1 MAEEEV
7 RRAHTL
13 TKAYIRAWADERN
26 RVDVIDMGRNH
37 GYPSSVNNA
46 TVHSYAYEPNVLN
59 RNLEKEYSKIE
70 SHGMQAIAK
79 LRGQDPELD
88 AETLAAMIAFL
99 DMYLDRG
106 RYADQTGV
114 RTPAVLI
121 RTNGT
126 TEDVEFNAA
135 DRLLLSQSMKD
146 VVRLNA
152 LGLES
157 WAWQVLPGEFVTGD
171 GAVLLFRET
180 KRSDLCTVA
189 FPLSPTQ
196 LLLIGKPLDG
206 PVALNPLIASKS
218 RRWLLGRPGTLR
230 KGSLMPI
237 DELTSAL
244 TNSSGS
250 VSKA

>member
-1 MAEEEV
+1 M
-7 RRAHTL
+7 
-13 TKAYIRAWADERN
+13 
-26 RVDVIDMGRNH
+26 
-37 GYPSSVNNA
+37 NNA

-59 RNLEKEYSKIE
+59 RNLEKEYAQIE

-88 AETLAAMIAFL
+88 AETLAAMTAFL

-106 RYADQTGV
+106 RYADQTDV
-114 RTPAVLI
+114 RTPAVLV

-126 TEDVEFNAA
+126 NEDVEFNVA

-157 WAWQVLPGEFVTGD
+157 WAWQVLPGAFVTGD

-180 KRSDLCTVA
+180 ERSNICTVA

-196 LLLIGKPLDG
+196 LLLIGKSFDR

-230 KGSLMPI
+230 KGTLVPV
-237 DELTSAL
+237 DELNSGL
-244 TNSSGS
+244 TNDSES
-250 VSKA
+250 VSDA